1 MVKRAW
7 PVVQGI
13 AQIEDLFSV
22 CVLSGVQGRREL
34 RRPHRTDKAVFVSRS
49 GVMRRPTVAAESPAM
64 AFCCTFFPQSW
75 RTCSMTGAFGWA
87 LACFPWRPQLKLFV
101 SITQSF
107 SFVVKLQPD
116 G

>member
-1 MVKRAW
+1 
-7 PVVQGI
+7 
-13 AQIEDLFSV
+13 
-22 CVLSGVQGRREL
+22 
-34 RRPHRTDKAVFVSRS
+34 
-49 GVMRRPTVAAESPAM
+49 
-64 AFCCTFFPQSW
+64 
-75 RTCSMTGAFGWA
+75 MTGAFGWA